1 MKSLSFSLSIIL
13 CLLASPFIHAQTVIH
28 DDWQSLKIVFNPQ
41 QMQYGEIIIDGET
54 FSTIM
59 LDGYL
64 PSAAVG
70 APSLPTFSRLIEVPL
85 CKDYEVTVTESVY
98 DTIQLYGEKLM
109 PTQPSLSKSDTTPS
123 RLVMDTKL
131 YSLDAFYGQ
140 EEASVE
146 AVGIARDRNLARL
159 QFSPVRYNPVRG
171 QLIVCRHAVVTVRY
185 VEADREASTTL
196 FNRYHSPAF
205 SVGNGLLNSLYP
217 KSVRTTA
224 PIRYLIVAH
233 SSFRGQLDSF
243 VQWKRRKGYLTDIV
257 YTDSSAVGTTTTSIS
272 SYIHSQYT
280 NATDSCPAPTFLLIV
295 GDHEQI
301 PAFTGTTETDHI
313 TDLYYISWTAGDNIP
328 DCYCG
333 RFSAQNVSQLTPQI
347 AKTLMYEQYTFND
360 PSFLDRAVL
369 VAGVDGGSAG
379 DHGYTHADPAMDYAA
394 IHYINS
400 TQGFSQVRYFKNNTT
415 VIPTAPGVT
424 LGSSASSNSATVRS
438 YYNEGAGWI
447 NYSAHGSA
455 TSWGTPNFT
464 TTHIASMTN
473 TQKFG
478 LMIGNCCLTN
488 KFETTT
494 CFGEAL
500 LRKDN
505 YCGAVGY
512 IGGSNSTYWGEDFY
526 WAVGLRSSI
535 SATMS
540 TAYDAAHLGA
550 YDRLCH
556 THGEPYSQWA
566 LTQGAVM
573 MVGNMAVESSTSSLK
588 LYYWEIYHLMGDP
601 SVMPYL
607 TQPSLMSVT
616 APSQLASGITSFS
629 VTVAPYAYVALTDT
643 LSRTLIASAYADS
656 TGAATLA
663 LPATLPV
670 GGYELAASAQQ
681 YRTAFWPISVVN
693 PSGPYP
699 VVADIRS
706 LMPLDAGDTVP
717 VALTL
722 INLGDSTAFNITVS
736 VNVSDST
743 ALTLVSMDMP
753 VDSLPAGDT
762 LVINGQ
768 ALVGQS
774 VSDQMVIHL
783 TTFTQW
789 TGSSTPSTAIYIMT
803 LNAPDILFDITI
815 GNNNILPASYD
826 TLTAT
831 LVNNGHAT
839 LDPDSLLIASPTRL
853 LGIGVCTSDTGN
865 ADSIHN
871 FQFTILNPLS
881 PGDTIVF
888 SFPIYAD
895 GLLPTGIEVPVT
907 LTLTHSHIN
916 TITPIYIGNNPF
928 ESFEGGVYHTS
939 SWTQGTYPWT
949 FTSTGAYA
957 GTYCLRST
965 SALTHNQTAQVT
977 IPVTLTVP
985 DSISFYY
992 KVSSEANYD
1001 KFHFYLD
1008 NTDLLTE
1015 SGEVDWTRAAFLIP
1029 AGSHTLR
1036 FTYAK
1041 DYSVNSHS
1049 DCAWID
1055 NITLPH
1061 QSRPV
1066 TFRTDDLCQGSLYI
1080 LEGDTMST
1088 ADTGMVTYINYAS
1101 DTVLLVDYTVHPV
1114 YNTIDSLVACDSL
1127 IWHDSTYTASTL
1139 NSQFSILNSFG
1150 CDSTVH
1156 LHLTIHPSYTVEET
1170 ITACDTIRWNHELYR
1185 TSTDLEEHLTTV
1197 AGCDS
1202 STIYHLIVYPSYFN
1216 RDTIVDCDTIIWR
1229 NSVYTTSTTTSEDLT
1244 TVFGCDSTMCHRL
1257 IVNHSVLDIIFD
1269 TTTSDTYVWN
1279 DSVYTSSGTYMQV
1292 FSTVQGC
1299 DSIVMLM
1306 LTMIHGQ
1313 QDIENPEAV
1322 SAVTVYP
1329 NPTNGQF
1336 VVNADGLQKV
1346 EVFDNTGRLVASL
1359 SDTNRFDLSHLPT
1372 GTYLLLLT
1380 LQKGNATC
1388 RIVKQ

>member
-1 MKSLSFSLSIIL
+1 MKPLSLSLSIIL
-13 CLLASPFIHAQTVIH
+13 CLLVPASLHAQTVIH
-28 DDWQSLKIVFNPQ
+28 DDWQSLKVIFNPQ
-41 QMQYGEIIIDGET
+41 EIQYGETIIDGQMFT
-54 FSTIM
+54 TIS

-64 PSAAVG
+64 PSAAAGV
-70 APSLPTFSRLIEVPL
+70 PSLPTFSRLIEVPL
-85 CKDYEVTVTESVY
+85 CRDYEVTVTEAVY
-98 DTIQLYGEKLM
+98 DTLQLHGTKLM
-109 PTQPSLSKSDTTPS
+109 PTQPSRSKSDTTPA

-131 YSLDAFYGQ
+131 YSIDAFYGQ

-146 AVGIARDRNLARL
+146 PVGIARDRNLARL

-171 QLIVCRHAVVTVRY
+171 QLIVCRRAVVTVHY
-185 VEADREASTTL
+185 VEADRKASTTL
-196 FNRYHSPAF
+196 FNRYYSPAF
-205 SVGNGLLNSLYP
+205 SIGNGILNSLYP

-233 SSFRGQLDSF
+233 SSFRGQLENF

-347 AKTLMYEQYTFND
+347 AKTLMYEQYTFAD
-360 PSFLDRAVL
+360 PSFLDRAIL

-394 IHYINS
+394 THYINS

-415 VIPTAPGVT
+415 VIPIASGVT
-424 LGSSASSNSATVRS
+424 IGSSASSNSATVRG

-464 TTHIASMTN
+464 TTHISSMTN

-540 TAYDAAHLGA
+540 MAYDAANLGA

-566 LTQGAVM
+566 LSQGAVM

-607 TQPSLMSVT
+607 TQPSVMSVT
-616 APSQLASGITSFS
+616 APSQLASGVTSFS

-643 LSRTLIASAYADS
+643 LSRTFIASAYADS

-663 LPATLPV
+663 LPATLPL

-681 YRTAFWPISVVN
+681 HRTAFWPISVIS

-736 VNVSDST
+736 VNVSDS
-743 ALTLVSMDMP
+743 AAFTLVPMDMP

-762 LVINGQ
+762 LVVTWQ

-774 VSDQMVIHL
+774 VSDQTVIHL
-783 TTFTQW
+783 TTLTQW
-789 TGSSTPSTAIYIMT
+789 TGSSTPSTAIYNMI
-803 LNAPDILFDITI
+803 LNAPDILFDINI
-815 GNNNILPASYD
+815 GNNNIHPGASE

-831 LVNNGHAT
+831 LLNNGHAT
-839 LDPDSLLIASPTRL
+839 LETDRLLLVSPTSLLAVST
-853 LGIGVCTSDTGN
+853 GTADTSTLFSL
-865 ADSIHN
+865 A
-871 FQFTILNPLS
+871 
-881 PGDTIVF
+881 PGATTAF
-888 SFPIYAD
+888 SFPLHAD
-895 GLLPTGIEVPVT
+895 SLLPTGIEVP
-907 LTLTHSHIN
+907 LTLSLMQSNIN
-916 TITPIYIGNNPF
+916 TITPIYVGDNPF

-949 FTSTGAYA
+949 FTNTGAYA

-965 SALTHNQTAQVT
+965 SALTHSQTAEVT

-1008 NTDLLTE
+1008 NTDLLIE
-1015 SGEVDWTRAAFLIP
+1015 SGEVDWTRTAFLIP
-1029 AGSHTLR
+1029 TGSHTLK

-1041 DYSVNSHS
+1041 DYSVNRNS

-1055 NITLPH
+1055 NVTLPH

-1066 TFRTDDLCQGSLYI
+1066 VFRTDDLCAGSQYI
-1080 LEGDTMST
+1080 ISGDTINT
-1088 ADTGMVTYINYAS
+1088 AEAGTGTYIATAVS
-1101 DTVLLVDYTVHPV
+1101 DTVLMVDYTVHPV
-1114 YNTIDSLVACDSL
+1114 YNTTDSLVACDSL
-1127 IWHDSTYTASTL
+1127 TWHDSTFTASTFNFQL
-1139 NSQFSILNSFG
+1139 STINSYG
-1150 CDSTVH
+1150 CDSIVH
-1156 LHLTIHPSYTVEET
+1156 LHLTIHPSYTAEET
-1170 ITACDTIRWNHELYR
+1170 IAACDSVEWNNSVYR
-1185 TSTDLEEHLTTV
+1185 ASTDITERYTTV

-1202 STIYHLIVYPSYFN
+1202 STIFHLTVNQSYTIDGGKVKGCDTIFW
-1216 RDTIVDCDTIIWR
+1216 RDTI
-1229 NSVYTTSTTTSEDLT
+1229 YTDLAYTADRMT
-1244 TVFGCDSTMCHRL
+1244 TVAGCDSTTVYLL

-1269 TTTSDTYVWN
+1269 TTTADTYVWN

-1329 NPTNGQF
+1329 NPTNGRF
-1336 VVNADGLQKV
+1336 AVNAEGLERV
-1346 EVFDNTGRLVASL
+1346 DVFDNTGRLVANF
-1359 SDTNRFDLSHLPT
+1359 SDTNRFDLSHLPA
-1372 GTYLLLLT
+1372 GTYLLRLT